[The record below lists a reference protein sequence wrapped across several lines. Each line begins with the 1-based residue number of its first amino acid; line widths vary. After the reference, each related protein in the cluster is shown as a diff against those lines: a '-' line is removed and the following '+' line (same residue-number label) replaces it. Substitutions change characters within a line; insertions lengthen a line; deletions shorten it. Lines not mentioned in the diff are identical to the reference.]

1 MTENIYGKF
10 PEIMGRTQDV
20 VRVVILCGGRGSRLR
35 PLTDEIPKA
44 MTSVH
49 GRPMVDHIIDFYHR
63 NGLHNIT
70 VCTGY
75 KAEVIEDYLTR
86 NAPEGMCIQFS
97 NAGEGASMLQRLLAA
112 NIDQPGTTIV
122 SYGDT
127 FINLDIKTLL
137 KHHYNAEG
145 ELTLVSA
152 KIVNPFGL
160 IEYGPDKVVTSFQ
173 EKPVLKYYVGCL
185 AVDGSAFRIM
195 TDEMLDAPDGE
206 GLVTFFK
213 ELINHRLL
221 TAFEHDGLHITFN
234 TIPEMDNAN
243 SEMEKFYTLQEKI

>member
-1 MTENIYGKF
+1 MTETKAVAAPSPLEN
-10 PEIMGRTQDV
+10 
-20 VRVVILCGGRGSRLR
+20 VRVVVLCGGRGSRLR

-44 MTSVH
+44 MTPVH

-63 NGLHNIT
+63 HGLNDVT

-75 KAEVIEDYLTR
+75 KARVIEDHLSQNT
-86 NAPEGMCIQFS
+86 PEGMHIGFS
-97 NAGEGASMLQRLLAA
+97 NAGEGASMLQRLVTAG
-112 NIDQPGTTIV
+112 IDRPGTTIV

-127 FINLDIKTLL
+127 FINLDIETLL
-137 KHHYNAEG
+137 RRHQEVAG

-160 IEYGPDKVVTSFQ
+160 IQYGSDKAVTSFQ
-173 EKPVLKYYVGCL
+173 EKPILKYYVGCFT
-185 AVDGSAFRIM
+185 VDNTAFRIM
-195 TDEMLDAPDGE
+195 NDEMLNAPDGE
-206 GLVTFFK
+206 GLVAFLK
-213 ELINHRLL
+213 ELINHQLL

-243 SEMEKFYTLQEKI
+243 REMEQFYTLQETI